1 MQISFLFHCIIII
14 IIFFFGSSSSSFS
27 PPFFPP
33 PPHFHLSL
41 FFFCMFTSIMAHDI
55 QFMCLY
61 VQGAKTG
68 GITSGYPIRA
78 QPVPAPPHAPSHVTT
93 GSYQPNVSTPHVS
106 TLYC

>member
-1 MQISFLFHCIIII
+1 
-14 IIFFFGSSSSSFS
+14 
-27 PPFFPP
+27 
-33 PPHFHLSL
+33 
-41 FFFCMFTSIMAHDI
+41 MFTSIMAHDI